1 MQKFGV
7 HVSISGGV
15 DKAPERAE
23 ANGCDTFQL
32 FVSNPRSWS
41 PPAITPQQADNFR
54 ELITAKA
61 QSPVTVHATYLPNL
75 ANPEKAAH
83 LKATEHILLQYQA
96 AKDIGASYLVLHPG
110 SHKKSGTDN
119 GIAQICSALCRIT
132 DEIPDGPQWLLE
144 NTAGGGNTIGRSAAE
159 LAAIYRRSGL
169 GSDKIGICF
178 DTCHAFASGIDIRK
192 NNVFAAFCRDIEKEM
207 YHGAVKVIHLNDS
220 MFGFAGGKDRH
231 QHIGL
236 GNIGEEGMRQILRSK
251 YTKDLP
257 VILETPI
264 NDERDDQG
272 NLQAARLLAGTGK

>member
-41 PPAITPQQADNFR
+41 PPAITPQQAANFK
-54 ELITAKA
+54 ELVAAKS
-61 QSPVTVHATYLPNL
+61 QQPVTVHATYLPNL
-75 ANPEKAAH
+75 ANPEQTAH
-83 LKATEHILLQYQA
+83 SKATEYISLQYQA
-96 AKDIGASYLVLHPG
+96 AKDIGAAYLVLHPG
-110 SHKKSGTDN
+110 SHKKSGTEN
-119 GIAQICSALCRIT
+119 GIRQIASALLRIT
-132 DEIPDGPQWLLE
+132 EAIPDGPVWLLE
-144 NTAGGGNTIGRSAAE
+144 NTAGGGDTIGRSATE
-159 LAAIYRRSGL
+159 LAAIYQASGL
-169 GSDKIGICF
+169 GSAKMGICF

-192 NNVFAAFCRDIEKEM
+192 NNIFAAFCREIENAM
-207 YHGAVKVIHLNDS
+207 YPGALKVIHLNDS
-220 MFGFAGGKDRH
+220 MFGLAGGKDRH

-236 GNIGEEGMRQILRSK
+236 GNIGEDGMRQVLRSK
-251 YTKDLP
+251 YTRNLP

-272 NLQAARLLAGTGK
+272 NLQTARILAGTAE